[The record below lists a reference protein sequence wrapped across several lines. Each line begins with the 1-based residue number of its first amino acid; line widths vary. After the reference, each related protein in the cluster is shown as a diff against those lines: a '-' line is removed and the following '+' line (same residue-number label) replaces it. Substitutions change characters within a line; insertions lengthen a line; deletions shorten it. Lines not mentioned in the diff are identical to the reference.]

1 VAVLLDGSSVGSCLG
16 TLEILKVLN
25 LELFLGSTKQSETV
39 IGYEIRSVREW
50 YQRYFNK
57 CLTIGGVGGR
67 VLDVGKQDAVVTI
80 TSSCQTSST
89 NGEEVSVVA

>member
-1 VAVLLDGSSVGSCLG
+1 MNGIKG
-16 TLEILKVLN
+16 
-25 LELFLGSTKQSETV
+25 
-39 IGYEIRSVREW
+39 RSRKE
-50 YQRYFNK
+50 K

-80 TSSCQTSST
+80 TSSGQTSST